1 MNPVFLDVD
10 DVLDRHAVQVAAYG
24 GSAGIRDK
32 GLLESAV
39 AQVWATFDG
48 AFLHEGLPAMAPAY
62 LFHIV
67 KNHPF
72 VDGNKRTGLDA
83 AMTFL
88 DLNELVVDESF
99 NERLL
104 EATLAVAEGRM
115 AKDEL
120 TVLFSKLA
128 SPDGS
133 DDAATS

>member
-1 MNPVFLDVD
+1 MNPVFLDTD
-10 DVLDRHAVQVAAYG
+10 DVLDRHAAQVAVYG

-39 AQVWATFDG
+39 AQVSATFDG
-48 AFLHEGLPAMAPAY
+48 AFLHEGLPAMAAAY

-88 DLNELVVDESF
+88 KLNGLVADESS
-99 NERLL
+99 NEQLV

-115 AKDEL
+115 TKAEL
-120 TVLFSKLA
+120 ALLLSELA
-128 SPDGS
+128 SPDADGAGAS
-133 DDAATS
+133 